1 MSDLC
6 LEEAPGEA
14 MIGEETRLSSN
25 ARVGVLVAI
34 ADQGRSPMV
43 LFSGQCGKAAVLARS
58 TVDLHSTHIGQD
70 VVLTFDAGDLTRPIV
85 IGLLQSKRNGTDI
98 SRPPR
103 VEVEADG
110 QRVLVTA
117 EEQLVLRCGKASITL
132 TKSGKVLIVGEYVSS
147 RSSGVNRMKGGSIQ
161 LN

>member
-1 MSDLC
+1 MSDLF
-6 LEEAPGEA
+6 LDEAPGEA
-14 MIGEETRLSSN
+14 MVGEETRLSSN
-25 ARVGVLVAI
+25 VCVGVLIGI
-34 ADQGRSPMV
+34 ADQGRSPLV
-43 LFSGQCGKAAVLARS
+43 LFPGQRGNAAVLARS

-70 VVLTFDAGDLTRPIV
+70 VVLTFDSGDLARPII
-85 IGLLQSKRNGTDI
+85 IGLLQSKRDGADI
-98 SRPPR
+98 CRHPR

-117 EEQLVLRCGKASITL
+117 EEQLVLRCGKSSITL
-132 TKSGKVLIVGEYVSS
+132 TKSGKVLIVGEYISS